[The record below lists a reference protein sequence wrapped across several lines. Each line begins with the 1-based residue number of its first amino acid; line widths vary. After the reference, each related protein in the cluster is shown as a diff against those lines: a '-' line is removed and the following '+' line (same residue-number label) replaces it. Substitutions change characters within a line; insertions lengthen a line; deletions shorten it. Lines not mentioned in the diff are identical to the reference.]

1 MDIVSAIQLRVH
13 RLDQKSKETTHF
25 SSEKHIIVGIR
36 SHSSSKTEFYKMI
49 CYSLTL
55 TTTYGFYTTAAIKH
69 TLPEILAETTFTR
82 KGQMLNPF

>member
-1 MDIVSAIQLRVH
+1 MDIISAIQLKVH
-13 RLDQKSKETTHF
+13 RLDQTTRETTHF

-49 CYSLTL
+49 CYSQIL

-69 TLPEILAETTFTR
+69 TLLEISAETTLTG
-82 KGQMLNPF
+82 KGQMLNLF

>member
-13 RLDQKSKETTHF
+13 RLDQKSRETTHF

-36 SHSSSKTEFYKMI
+36 SHSSSKTEFYKVI
-49 CYSLTL
+49 CDSLTL

-69 TLPEILAETTFTR
+69 TFPKILAGMTFTG
-82 KGQMLNPF
+82 KGQILNPF